1 MPCSLKRQEVTA
13 MRLFQSVVR
22 SCLAGLFLLVAVV
35 EVAWTQATSPA
46 PAPDSDPGYGL
57 LAFVCVIALLV
68 MVGAAVKLYDM
79 KRKREDEAVAIQA
92 RLSDTLLTEPAL
104 ALLPVTPTV
113 RRPLGWHAQAVI
125 TLAGTVPTR
134 ALRDAV
140 LQLVNRE
147 AASLADNYRIEDRL
161 LVDPRVSRRAA

>member
-1 MPCSLKRQEVTA
+1 
-13 MRLFQSVVR
+13 MRLLQRLIR

-46 PAPDSDPGYGL
+46 PDSDPGYGL
-57 LAFVCVIALLV
+57 LALVFVIALLV
-68 MVGAAVKLYDM
+68 MVGAVVKLYDM

-92 RLSDTLLTEPAL
+92 RLSDTLLTEPTL

-147 AASLADNYRIEDRL
+147 AASLTDSYRIEDRL